1 MTPLLPTK
9 RFFRPNYLISARIP
23 DAITKEDVMKPVKLF
38 IAASAFSLLC
48 PAVALA
54 HDEDEVK
61 GKLGQVKFENSCDA
75 KVQPLLQRGV
85 AMLHSFWYS
94 AAEKTF
100 RDILAQDPGCAI
112 ATWGFASIMMS
123 NPLAGQGASAKGAEQ
138 SLAMLE
144 QGRKIGAKT
153 QRERDYIEAVAA
165 YYEDW
170 GNRSE
175 RARQLARAKAYE
187 ALAARYP
194 QDDEAQIFSAL
205 YIAGTQL
212 QSDQTYA
219 AYLKAAGILEKQ
231 FPKYPDHPGVAHY
244 LIHSYDA
251 PPIAQQGLNAARRYA
266 GIAPEAPHALH
277 MPSHIF
283 TRVGAWEESAATN
296 MRSAEAAKKGGEP
309 NEAYHASDY
318 AVYAYLQLGRDRD
331 ARRTMEDVFKVT
343 DYTPGVRTA
352 PYAIAAMPAR
362 IAMERGAWREAMQL
376 QVQPT
381 KLPFVDAITHSA
393 RAIGAARS
401 GDAAAAEKDS
411 VELARLHKALQESK
425 DNYWATEVEIQRL
438 AVSGWIALAQG
449 NADNALKLMRAA
461 ADLEDK
467 NEKSIVTPGRIV
479 PARELL
485 GDMLLE
491 LKQPALAL
499 KEYEASHQREPNRFR
514 GFYGAALAAEAAG
527 DRQKAAEYY
536 GKLLALAKNS
546 DGNRPEVARAKSFIA
561 QR

>member
-1 MTPLLPTK
+1 MKLRESLVAVFALLLLTPL
-9 RFFRPNYLISARIP
+9 
-23 DAITKEDVMKPVKLF
+23 
-38 IAASAFSLLC
+38 AA
-48 PAVALA
+48 PA
-54 HDEDEVK
+54 HDDDEVK
-61 GKLGQVKFENSCDA
+61 GKLGKVAFQNSCEP
-75 KVQPLLQRGV
+75 KVQPLFLQGV

-100 RDILAQDPGCAI
+100 RDVLTQDPTCAI
-112 ATWGFASIMMS
+112 AAWGVASILMS

-138 SLAMLE
+138 AIAALE

-153 QRERDYIEAVAA
+153 QRERDYIEAVGA

-170 GNRSE
+170 SNRPE

-194 QDDEAQIFSAL
+194 QDDEAQIFSAV

-231 FPKYPDHPGVAHY
+231 FAKYPDHPGVAHY

-251 PPIAQQGLNAARRYA
+251 PPIAQQGLIAARRYA
-266 GIAPEAPHALH
+266 GIAPDAPHALH

-283 TRVGAWEESAATN
+283 TRVGSWEESAATN
-296 MRSAEAAKKGGEP
+296 LRSAAVAQKGGEP

-318 AVYAYLQLGRDRD
+318 AVYAFLQLGRDRD
-331 ARRTMEDVFKVT
+331 AKRTMEEVLKVT
-343 DYTPGVRTA
+343 NYNPAVRTA
-352 PYAIAAMPAR
+352 PYAMAAMPAR
-362 IAMERGAWREAMQL
+362 YALERGDWREAMNL
-376 QVQPT
+376 KVNGSKVAFT
-381 KLPFVDAITHSA
+381 DTLTHAA

-401 GDAAAAEKDS
+401 GQIAAAEKDAA
-411 VELARLHKALQESK
+411 ELERIHKQLLEAK
-425 DNYWATEVEIQRL
+425 DNYWATEVEVMRL
-438 AVSGWIALAQG
+438 TAAGWIALG
-449 NADNALKLMRAA
+449 RNDADNAVKFMRAA

-467 NEKSIVTPGRIV
+467 NEKSIVTPGRV
-479 PARELL
+479 LPARELL

-491 LKQPALAL
+491 INQPAAAL
-499 KEYEASHQREPNRFR
+499 KEYEASHTREPNRFR
-514 GFYGAALAAEAAG
+514 GFYGAARAAEAAG
-527 DRQKAAEYY
+527 DRQKAAAYY
-536 GKLLALAKNS
+536 DKLLALAKTS
-546 DGNRPEVARAKSFIA
+546 DGARPELARAKSYVA